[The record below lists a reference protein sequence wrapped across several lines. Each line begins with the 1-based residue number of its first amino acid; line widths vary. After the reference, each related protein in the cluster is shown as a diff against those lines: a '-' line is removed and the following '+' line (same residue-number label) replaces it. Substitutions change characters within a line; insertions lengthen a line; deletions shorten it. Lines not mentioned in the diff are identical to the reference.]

1 MDKLNKKI
9 ISVNDIYF
17 SIFGPTVG
25 ILLDSKNL
33 EEYKETLKNNSFDVT
48 KLSNITI
55 SDKTKWTDAIILGD
69 IHQVVI
75 GKVQNG
81 IKFQNIK

>member
-1 MDKLNKKI
+1 
-9 ISVNDIYF
+9 
-17 SIFGPTVG
+17 
-25 ILLDSKNL
+25 LDSKNL